1 MLSVNRAQHLEGK
14 HEALYLLA
22 QRCESIDNWLSR
34 THTTMLGLEHYEGR
48 KH

>member
-1 MLSVNRAQHLEGK
+1 MNRAQHLEGK